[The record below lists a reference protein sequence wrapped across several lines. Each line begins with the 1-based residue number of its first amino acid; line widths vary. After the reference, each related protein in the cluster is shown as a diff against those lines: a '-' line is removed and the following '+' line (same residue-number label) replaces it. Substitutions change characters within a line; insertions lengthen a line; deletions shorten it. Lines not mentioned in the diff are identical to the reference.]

1 MIYPFRLN
9 KLTFTVLPIILD
21 FRFPHRQTKV
31 LCGRFAKIYMNYKR
45 EYNKY
50 LTSSVLD
57 TANNKIASTAFISAF
72 AIYLGL
78 SDFAL
83 GIYAILDTIANVIQI
98 FAAPLYSK
106 IGQSKKIVLSIYSVY
121 RISYF
126 SLVFIPFISSN
137 MGLVT
142 ALFFVL
148 ATIGSLAGKL
158 VNSALINWCMTLIK
172 NEDRTNFAWTRHFLN
187 NTAVLAFTLIMG
199 VILDKFTASGYEL
212 YGFLILF
219 AIIFIIAFTDISI
232 RVKTFKPEVIQEKI
246 TLKDNI
252 VIPARDKN
260 FRSVLIT
267 GGINRFAYAIGTM
280 YLNVFLLRYLNV
292 GYLYYSILNILI
304 SLAEA
309 FSSKFW
315 ASQSKNRDWTK
326 IILPMSVLFVIAFT
340 VLLTFEN
347 SMLIYLL
354 PLIYILIGFGNA
366 AYEMYDHIAIYES
379 AKDNYQTSYVAF
391 ERFIEGVATMLIPLL
406 SYTILQETENA
417 IRITFLISIMSYAIL
432 FMYYKFRKK

>member
-1 MIYPFRLN
+1 
-9 KLTFTVLPIILD
+9 
-21 FRFPHRQTKV
+21 
-31 LCGRFAKIYMNYKR
+31 MNYKK

-98 FAAPLYSK
+98 FAGPLYSR
-106 IGQSKKIVLSIYSVY
+106 IGQSKKVVLSTYSVY

-126 SLVFIPFISSN
+126 SLAFIPFLANNIET
-137 MGLVT
+137 VT
-142 ALFFVL
+142 TLFFLL

-158 VNSALINWCMTLIK
+158 AHSALINWRMTLIK
-172 NEDRTNFAWTRHFLN
+172 NEDRTKFAWTRNFLN
-187 NTAVLAFTLIMG
+187 NTVVLAFTFIMG

-219 AIIFIIAFTDISI
+219 AIVFLIAFADIAL
-232 RVKTFKPEVIQEKI
+232 RAKTLKPKFIQEKV
-246 TLKDNI
+246 TLKESIN
-252 VIPARDKN
+252 IPARDKN
-260 FRSVLIT
+260 FRNVLIT
-267 GGINRFAYAIGTM
+267 SGLNRFAYGIGTM
-280 YLNVFLLRYLNV
+280 YLNVFLLRYLNI

-326 IILPMSVLFVIAFT
+326 VILPMSVLFILAFT
-340 VLLTFEN
+340 VLLSFDN
-347 SMLIYLL
+347 SILIYVL
-354 PLIYILIGFGNA
+354 PLIYILIGFGNG
-366 AYEMYDHIAIYES
+366 AYDMYDHIAIYES
-379 AKDNYQTSYVAF
+379 AKDNYQTSYVTF
-391 ERFIEGVATMLIPLL
+391 EKFIEGAATMLIPLL
-406 SYTILQETENA
+406 SYTILQETVNA
-417 IRITFLISIMSYAIL
+417 IRITFLISIISYAIL